1 MYRWFVMGK
10 NKDLIQILTL
20 VLIGMF
26 IPFLISITITYGLDL
41 TNMDDL
47 IKIGSTFGYFL
58 LIFGI
63 ELLIVY
69 LYFTI
74 VNKMANKNME
84 KYKPR

>member
-1 MYRWFVMGK
+1 MGK
-10 NKDLIQILTL
+10 NRDLIQILTL

-26 IPFLISITITYGLDL
+26 IPFLVSITITYGLNL
-41 TNMDDL
+41 TNMGDL

-69 LYFTI
+69 LYFAI
-74 VNKMANKNME
+74 SNKMADKNME
-84 KYKPR
+84 KYKPK

>member
-1 MYRWFVMGK
+1 MYQWYVMGK

-74 VNKMANKNME
+74 VNKMANKNMG
-84 KYKPR
+84 KYKPK

>member
-1 MYRWFVMGK
+1 MGK

-69 LYFTI
+69 LYFAI
-74 VNKMANKNME
+74 SNKMANKNME
-84 KYKPR
+84 KYKPK

>member
-10 NKDLIQILTL
+10 NKDLIQILML

-69 LYFTI
+69 LYFTTI
-74 VNKMANKNME
+74 NKMANKNME
-84 KYKPR
+84 KYKPK

>member
-1 MYRWFVMGK
+1 MGK
-10 NKDLIQILTL
+10 NRDLIQILTL

-26 IPFLISITITYGLDL
+26 IPFLVSITITYGLNL
-41 TNMDDL
+41 TNMGDL

-69 LYFTI
+69 LYFAI
-74 VNKMANKNME
+74 SNKMANKNME
-84 KYKPR
+84 KYKPK

>member
-10 NKDLIQILTL
+10 NRDLIQILTL
-20 VLIGMF
+20 VLVGMF
-26 IPFLISITITYGLDL
+26 IPFLISITITYGLNL
-41 TNMDDL
+41 TNIGDL

-63 ELLIVY
+63 EMLIVY

-74 VNKMANKNME
+74 SNKMANKNME
-84 KYKPR
+84 KYKPK